1 MTAQPFS
8 PSPVGEGM
16 GAGFAR
22 IPPIM
27 NSQQPGNP
35 CLF

>member
-16 GAGFAR
+16 GVGFVR
-22 IPPIM
+22 KPPIT
-27 NSQQPGNP
+27 NSPQQGKP